1 MKPTVPVALDAALR
15 EVKDMIKTETDARKR
30 MNLISLVTVLIAI
43 RRDWD
48 SAAASRVED
57 IEAMTNIF
65 KRGAE
70 LAPEPL
76 RQSLSEAV
84 NQAEQNRGDLRM
96 SALDATLD
104 RLKAVLIDLQ
114 IWLESNASEEGQAL
128 LEEVYSFLK
137 RRASRLAM
145 LKKMW

>member
-30 MNLISLVTVLIAI
+30 INLISLVTVLIVI

-57 IEAMTNIF
+57 IEVMSNIL

-84 NQAEQNRGDLRM
+84 SQAEQNRGDLRI

-104 RLKAVLIDLQ
+104 SLKAVLIDLQ
-114 IWLESNASEEGQAL
+114 TWLESNESEEGQAL
-128 LEEVYSFLK
+128 LEEVYSFLM